1 MAGRTSDWKEE
12 LERFLK
18 PFLAQLGHKARRQ
31 MCPVYVA
38 GLIGPGDRKSI
49 QPMAQRLAA
58 GDYDQL
64 HHFIAAG
71 IWDAKP
77 VETELLVQA
86 DKLVGGSDA
95 VLSLQVSLPSRIHPD
110 ISFWN
115 SGKRLKWFATMKPSS
130 RRLLPTAN
138 IRLRGPTGSPATL
151 YCEIIPQRAK
161 RAKRFAAVSA
171 ASRCSPPTLSKYMSI
186 PLGATCSRASVRLPV
201 VL

>member
-1 MAGRTSDWKEE
+1 MPISV
-12 LERFLK
+12 LK

-49 QPMAQRLAA
+49 QPMAQQLTA

-77 VETELLVQA
+77 VETELLAQA

-95 VLSLQVSLPSRIHPD
+95 VLVIDDTAIPKKGMHSVGVALFGLNKLEEGQ
-110 ISFWN
+110 N
-115 SGKRLKWFATMKPSS
+115 AFAEAMCIA
-130 RRLLPTAN
+130 RRQQAKALE
-138 IRLRGPTGSPATL
+138 LRA
-151 YCEIIPQRAK
+151 
-161 RAKRFAAVSA
+161 A
-171 ASRCSPPTLSKYMSI
+171 ASL
-186 PLGATCSRASVRLPV
+186 ARLWRDQGKVQQAREVLAPV
-201 VL
+201 YGWFTEGFDTRDLKEAKALLNELRI